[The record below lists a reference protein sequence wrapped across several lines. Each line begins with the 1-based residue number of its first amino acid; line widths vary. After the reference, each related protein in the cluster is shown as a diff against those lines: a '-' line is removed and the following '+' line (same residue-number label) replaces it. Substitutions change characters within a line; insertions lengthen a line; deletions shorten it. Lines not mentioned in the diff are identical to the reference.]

1 MKFLNCEVLTF
12 FLSFPASF
20 SFQVKDHQL
29 LKVVGGLEEVSR
41 KILLD
46 LWRTE
51 AEVTK
56 HNT

>member
-12 FLSFPASF
+12 FLSLPTTL
-20 SFQVKDHQL
+20 SFQVEDHQL
-29 LKVVGGLEEVSR
+29 VKVVGGLEEVSR